1 MKIRKATKKDFKEI
15 ANLMN
20 EEFSKPPFNEKS
32 NLKNI
37 LKSIRFFYKIGSI
50 NLAVENKKLVG
61 VIVFKQEQYW
71 GGPAILIEDLAIRKD
86 FQKKGIGRLLMN
98 DLEKSAKKKKI
109 SAIYFLTH
117 KKSSAIIFYK
127 KLEYKQRPN
136 TVFFRKKLK

>member
-32 NLKNI
+32 NLKDI
-37 LKSIRFFYKIGSI
+37 LKSIRFFHKIGTI
-50 NLAVENKKLVG
+50 KIAIKDEKMVG

-71 GGPAILIEDLAIRKD
+71 EGLSILIEDLVVRKD
-86 FQKKGIGRLLMN
+86 FQKKGIGKLLIN
-98 DLEKSAKKKKI
+98 DLEKDAKKKKI

-117 KKSSAIIFYK
+117 KKASAIKFYK
-127 KLEYKQRPN
+127 KLGYKLRPN
-136 TVFFRKKLK
+136 TVFFRKVLK